1 MISFGRR
8 VVSTV
13 CAVTLAASMVPAVAY
28 AESPTGGY
36 PRCRTYNS

>member
-28 AESPTGGY
+28 AENPTRGGVLL
-36 PRCRTYNS
+36 RAKR